1 MKLLLDANLSYLLV
15 KPLQEL
21 FPGTT
26 HVLNQ
31 QLNAADDLSIWQFA
45 RQQNYT
51 IVTQDNDF
59 FELAS
64 LRGFPPKVIWL
75 RLGNSSNLN
84 VLHQLQAH
92 FSDIKDFINS
102 AEEACLEIIV

>member
-1 MKLLLDANLSYLLV
+1 MRLLLDANLSYRLV

-31 QLNAADDLSIWQFA
+31 QLNAAEDLAIWQFA
-45 RQQNYT
+45 RQNNFT

-64 LRGFPPKVIWL
+64 LKGHPPKVIWL
-75 RLGNSSNLN
+75 RLGNTANLN
-84 VLHQLQAH
+84 VLHQIQAH
-92 FSDIKDFINS
+92 FTDIQQFIEQ
-102 AEEACLEIIV
+102 AEEACLEIIK